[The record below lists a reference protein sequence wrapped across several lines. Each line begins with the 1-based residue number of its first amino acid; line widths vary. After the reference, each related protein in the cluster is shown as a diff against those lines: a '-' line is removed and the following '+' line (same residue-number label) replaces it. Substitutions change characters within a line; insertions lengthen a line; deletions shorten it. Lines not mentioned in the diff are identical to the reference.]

1 MKHFSLLL
9 LSLCLAIGASAQISL
24 SGTVNDAQGKPLSGA
39 TVVINDGKQAQLAN
53 ADGVFEFKNLASG
66 NYELKVSFVGFET
79 HSESLLLQR
88 SKQLTISLKSS
99 AILADEVLVSAT
111 RAGNRTPVAK
121 SDVSKEEIQS
131 QNMGQDIPY
140 LLTMT
145 PSYVATSDAGA
156 GVGYTY
162 FRIRGTDMN
171 RINVTIDGVPM
182 NDAESQSVFFVDVP
196 DLAGSLEN
204 IQVQRG
210 VGTSTNGAGAFG
222 ASINMQT
229 ANQNPK
235 AYATYRG
242 AGGSFGTYKNSVSA
256 GTGLMGK
263 FAFDMRLS
271 QVKSDGFIDRASS
284 DLKSY
289 YFSGGYY
296 GEKTMIKLKVFSGF
310 EETYQAWNGVP
321 SVKLNNDTEGML
333 RYKED
338 WLWGSSEREN
348 EIRYEDLVNSNAR
361 TYNMYTYDH
370 EVDNYTQNYY
380 QLHLVQEI
388 NPYLNFNAALFLTR
402 GLGYYENYKY
412 DRKYTDYLMTAP
424 EGQSKTDLVQRKWL
438 DNYYY
443 GATYALNYEQGVHQL
458 TVGGA
463 FSQYDGDHYGRVIW
477 AQNMGSNDKDY
488 EWYRGNGL
496 KSDINIYAKYQVDL
510 THDLSLYT
518 DLQYRGINYE
528 ISGTDDDLRDISQI
542 HSFNFFNPKVGL
554 FYQPSEQH
562 AAYISY
568 AQAHREP
575 NRDNFVD
582 LDQGDPTPVAETL
595 NDFEAGYNF
604 SSKKVSVGA
613 NLYGM
618 FYKNQLV
625 LTGEV
630 NDVGSSMMINVDD
643 SYRVG
648 AEFTASALIFPKLR
662 LDATYTFSQ
671 NKIKDFTE
679 FVDDWDSETYEQ
691 KQNHLGKTD
700 LAFSPN
706 HVMNGALTYSPNSHW
721 DIALI
726 SNFVGEQFID
736 NTSSSDR
743 MLDSWFVSN
752 LKVAYSL
759 PVKFCKELK
768 FHLMVNNI
776 FNAEYESNA
785 WVYSYYTGGERYKM
799 DGYFP
804 QAGTNFYFGLDVVF

>member
-1 MKHFSLLL
+1 MKHFSFLL
-9 LSLCLAIGASAQISL
+9 LSFCLAATTFAQNKTML
-24 SGTVNDAQGKPLSGA
+24 SD
-39 TVVINDGKQAQLAN
+39 
-53 ADGVFEFKNLASG
+53 
-66 NYELKVSFVGFET
+66 
-79 HSESLLLQR
+79 
-88 SKQLTISLKSS
+88 TIAL
-99 AILADEVLVSAT
+99 DEILVSSS

-121 SDVSKEEIQS
+121 SQVSKDEIRN

-162 FRIRGTDMN
+162 FRIRGTDLN

-182 NDAESQSVFFVDVP
+182 NDAESHGVFFVDVP

-229 ANQNPK
+229 SHQAPK
-235 AYATYRG
+235 AYAAYRG

-256 GTGLMGK
+256 GTGMLGK
-263 FAFDMRLS
+263 FAFDLRLS
-271 QVKSDGFIDRASS
+271 QVASDGFIDRASS

-296 GEKTMIKLKVFSGF
+296 GEKTMLKFKVFSGF

-321 SVKLNNDTEGML
+321 SVKLNNDAEGMM
-333 RYKED
+333 RYKD
-338 WLWGSSEREN
+338 HWLWSDSSEREN
-348 EIRYEDLVNSNAR
+348 EIRYQDLINSDAR

-380 QLHLVQEI
+380 QLHLAHEFNQVW
-388 NPYLNFNAALFLTR
+388 NFNAALFLTR

-412 DRKYTDYLMTAP
+412 DKKYSDYQMTAP
-424 EGQSKTDLVQRKWL
+424 EGQTRTDLVQRKWL

-443 GATYALNYEQGVHQL
+443 GATYALNYVQGVHRL
-458 TVGGA
+458 TFGGA
-463 FSQYDGDHYGRVIW
+463 ITQYDGDHYGKVIW
-477 AQNMGSNDKDY
+477 AQNMGGSKKDH

-496 KSDINIYAKYQVDL
+496 KNDFNIYAKYHVNF
-510 THDLSLYT
+510 TEALSLYT

-528 ISGTDDDLRDISQI
+528 ISGTDDDLRNIEQAHD
-542 HSFNFFNPKVGL
+542 FNFFNPKVGL
-554 FYQPSEQH
+554 FYQPNNQH
-562 AAYISY
+562 SAFVSY

-582 LDQGDPTPVAETL
+582 LDAGDPTPVAETL

-604 SSKKVSVGA
+604 SGAKFSAGA

-618 FYKNQLV
+618 FYRDQLV

-643 SYRVG
+643 SYRMGV
-648 AEFTASALIFPKLR
+648 ELTASALICPKLR
-662 LDATYTFSQ
+662 LDATYTFSE

-679 FVDDWDSETYEQ
+679 YVDDWDSENYEQ

-706 HVMNGALTYSPNSHW
+706 HIFNGLLTYSPSSRWN
-721 DIALI
+721 IALQ
-726 SNFVGEQFID
+726 SSYVGEQFID
-736 NTSSSDR
+736 NTANADR
-743 MLDSWFVSN
+743 MLDAWLVSN
-752 LKVAYSL
+752 LKVDYVL
-759 PVKFCKELK
+759 PARFCKELK
-768 FHLMVNNI
+768 LHLMVNNL
-776 FNAEYESNA
+776 FNTEYESNA
-785 WVYSYYTGGERYKM
+785 WVYSYYTGDTRYKM

-804 QAGTNFYFGLDVVF
+804 QAGMNFMFGLDVVF